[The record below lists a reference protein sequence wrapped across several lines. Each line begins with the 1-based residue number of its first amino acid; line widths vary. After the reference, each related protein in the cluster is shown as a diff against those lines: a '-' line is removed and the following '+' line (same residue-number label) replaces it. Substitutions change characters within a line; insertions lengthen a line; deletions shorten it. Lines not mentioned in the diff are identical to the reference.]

1 MRKTVDRSTFDRVIV
16 PTYAPGTAIPVR
28 GRGSRLWDAKGR
40 EWIDFAGGIAVTSI
54 GHAHPRA
61 VKALV
66 DQGRRLWHVSNVLTN
81 EPALR
86 LASKLVGRTFA
97 ERVFFANSGAEAN
110 EAALKLA
117 RRVASDA
124 ETKAGRRPAKPK
136 RFEIVAFDNSFHGR
150 TLLTVT
156 ATGQPK
162 YQEGYGPLPQ
172 GIRHVPF
179 NDLAAARAAITART
193 CAVIVE
199 PLQGEG
205 GVLPARKDFLRGLR
219 RRCDET
225 GALLV
230 FDEVQSGNGR
240 TGTLFAYEQY
250 GVVPDILTTAKGL
263 GGGFPIGA
271 MLTTAKLAAH
281 FTVGAHGTTY
291 GGGPLA
297 CAVAEAVFD
306 VVSSKATL
314 AGVKRRHDLLVA
326 GLEAIGRP
334 HGLFDEVRGMGL
346 LVGAQLAPAFRGR
359 AKDIVR
365 LAEERGLFLLQAGP
379 DVLRFAP
386 SLVIPLA
393 DLRAGLGRL
402 RAAVDAFFAPPAP
415 SPADRRTRR

>member
-16 PTYAPGTAIPVR
+16 PTYAPGAFIPVR
-28 GRGSRLWDAKGR
+28 GRGSRLYDATGR
-40 EWIDFAGGIAVTSI
+40 EWIDFAGGIAVTSV

-66 DQGRRLWHVSNVLTN
+66 DQGRRLWHVSNVLAN
-81 EPALR
+81 EPSLR
-86 LASKLVGRTFA
+86 LASKLVARTFA
-97 ERVFFANSGAEAN
+97 DRVFFANSGAEAN

-117 RRVASDA
+117 RRVASDGEA
-124 ETKAGRRPAKPK
+124 KGGKRPAKPR

-162 YQEGYGPLPQ
+162 YQEGYGPLPE
-172 GIRHVPF
+172 GIRHVPY
-179 NDLAAARAAITART
+179 NDLAAARKAITDRT

-205 GVLPARKDFLRGLR
+205 GVIPARREFLRGLR

-250 GVVPDILTTAKGL
+250 GVAPDILTTAKGL

-271 MLTTAKLAAH
+271 MLTTEKLAAH

-306 VVSSKATL
+306 IVSSKATL
-314 AGVKRRHDLLVA
+314 AGVARRHDRLVA

-334 HGLFDEVRGMGL
+334 HGLFAEVRGMGL
-346 LVGAQLAPAFRGR
+346 LVGAELAAPWKGR
-359 AKDIVR
+359 AKDLVR
-365 LAEERGLFLLQAGP
+365 LAEDRGLFLLQAGP

-393 DLRAGLGRL
+393 DLDAGLARL
-402 RAAVDAFFAPPAP
+402 RRAVGDFLAPPEGKPGKARP
-415 SPADRRTRR
+415 RR